1 MTTVAQTTTTHTV
14 RGGGGLR
21 LHVPEWGKTEGPPI
35 LLIHGLP
42 RTQAQPAFQEERG
55 DEQHPEQH
63 QVQQQ
68 ACARSAEVRDPEA
81 RLSLRPAQR

>member
-42 RTQAQPAFQEERG
+42 RTQAQPAF
-55 DEQHPEQH
+55 
-63 QVQQQ
+63 
-68 ACARSAEVRDPEA
+68 
-81 RLSLRPAQR
+81 